1 MRGEVERACGRG
13 RARAPPHPPPPTPTH
28 PHPPSPTSIS
38 CPLSFPFI
46 SFSSSSGPLQYED
59 PTKTLMMLPTDMALV
74 SDRKFRKVVSE
85 FAKDEDAFRAAFAES
100 FSRLLELGVPR
111 A

>member
-1 MRGEVERACGRG
+1 
-13 RARAPPHPPPPTPTH
+13 
-28 PHPPSPTSIS
+28 
-38 CPLSFPFI
+38 
-46 SFSSSSGPLQYED
+46 LQYED